1 MPSRAERI
9 SNNFNETIAWRFGAG
24 ILLLCNDIDMSIA
37 LVHVLTRIAADC
49 PPFFFG
55 NIADSVISNSLRQYT
70 AFNP

>member
-1 MPSRAERI
+1 MPSRAKRI

-49 PPFFFG
+49 PPFFLAT
-55 NIADSVISNSLRQYT
+55 ADSVISNSLRKYT